1 MPTAP
6 ITLDALRR
14 YAVARTLF
22 TPTTL
27 PAAIQRLGFVQADPI
42 RAPARAQDLTLRHR
56 VKGYCA
62 GDLERRYA
70 ALGIE
75 EDFFVNYGF
84 VPRATQALMH
94 PRTPRVAWPPAR
106 VAQAQAVLAYVQ
118 EHSHD
123 GSGVPPREVDAH
135 FAHGRAA
142 NWFGGTSNASTQLLD
157 AMHYRGMLRIAGRV
171 SGVRTYAV
179 SAALPAVASMAASR
193 AASRA
198 ASLAASSAAPPQRL
212 ALLPAPQVELTPCI
226 NPDQALDA
234 LIDVIVH
241 KYAPLPERSLAEL
254 LRLLLRGGVPQWE
267 ALRPTAFARAKLRLA
282 STVID
287 GTAWYWP
294 RGESPTAAR
303 YAAKAVAQ
311 DGEGTVRLLAPF
323 DPLVWDRRRFELLWG
338 WAYRFEAYTPPAKR
352 VRGYYA
358 LPLLWRD
365 QVIGWGNVSF
375 ADGAL
380 SANLGY
386 VAGKPPREAAFKRA
400 LADELE
406 RMRVFLLSAK

>member
-1 MPTAP
+1 MPAAL
-6 ITLDALRR
+6 INLDTLRR

-27 PAAIQRLGFVQADPI
+27 PAALKRLGFVQADPI

-84 VPRATQALMH
+84 LPRATQALMH
-94 PRTPRVAWPPAR
+94 PRTPRVAWPPGR
-106 VAQAQAVLAYVQ
+106 VAQAKAVLAFVQ
-118 EHSHD
+118 ARSQ
-123 GSGVPPREVDAH
+123 GASGVHPREVDAH
-135 FAHGRAA
+135 FAHGRAL
-142 NWFGGTSNASTQLLD
+142 NGFGGSSNASTQLLD

-179 SAALPAVASMAASR
+179 AYSVSR
-193 AASRA
+193 AVP
-198 ASLAASSAAPPQRL
+198 ASLQAPSG
-212 ALLPAPQVELTPCI
+212 LLHVLDDAC
-226 NPDQALDA
+226 NPHEAMDA
-234 LIDVIVH
+234 LMDVIVH
-241 KYAPLPERSLAEL
+241 KYAPLPERSLAQLASL
-254 LRLLLRGGVPQWE
+254 LVQGGAPQWK
-267 ALRPTAFARAKLRLA
+267 ALRPAALARAKLRLA
-282 STVID
+282 STVVD

-294 RGESPTAAR
+294 HGESPASAR
-303 YAAKAVAQ
+303 YAAKDDQGASQSA
-311 DGEGTVRLLAPF
+311 TPCSVRLLAPF

-338 WAYRFEAYTPPAKR
+338 WAYRFEAYTPAPKR

-365 QVIGWGNVSF
+365 QVIGWGNVALVDGKLN
-375 ADGAL
+375 ADI
-380 SANLGY
+380 GY
-386 VAGKPPREAAFKRA
+386 VAGKPPREAAFKPA
-400 LADELE
+400 LQDELA
-406 RMRVFLLSAK
+406 RMRAFLMPATAS

>member
-1 MPTAP
+1 MPAAP
-6 ITLDALRR
+6 ITLDTLRR
-14 YAVARTLF
+14 YAVARSLF

-27 PAAIQRLGFVQADPI
+27 PAAIKRLGFVQADPI

-56 VKGYCA
+56 VKGYGA

-84 VPRATQALMH
+84 VSRATQALMH
-94 PRTPRVAWPPAR
+94 PRTPRTAWPAAR
-106 VAQAQAVLAYVQ
+106 AAQAQAVLAFVQ
-118 EHSHD
+118 AR
-123 GSGVPPREVDAH
+123 GVVHPREVDAH
-135 FAHGRAA
+135 FAHGRVA

-157 AMHYRGMLRIAGRV
+157 AMHYRGLLRIAGRV

-179 SAALPAVASMAASR
+179 PLNAVRANSMQANANANANAKTNVNTAPLDPA
-193 AASRA
+193 
-198 ASLAASSAAPPQRL
+198 
-212 ALLPAPQVELTPCI
+212 
-226 NPDQALDA
+226 QAMDA
-234 LIDVIVH
+234 LVDVIVH

-254 LRLLLRGGVPQWE
+254 ISLLLRGGVPQWH
-267 ALRPTAFARAKLRLA
+267 ALRPAAFARAKLRLA
-282 STVID
+282 SAVID
-287 GTAWYWP
+287 GTVWYWP
-294 RGESPTAAR
+294 RGESPTSAR
-303 YAAKAVAQ
+303 YAAKDSAP
-311 DGEGTVRLLAPF
+311 DTVRLLAPF
-323 DPLVWDRRRFELLWG
+323 DPVVWDRRRFELLWG

-380 SANLGY
+380 TADLGY
-386 VAGKPPREAAFKRA
+386 VAGKAPRDAAFRRA
-400 LADELE
+400 LDEELE
-406 RMRVFLLSAK
+406 RMRVFLLDAQ